1 MPYSRANPSQRYVEL
16 VNIYKTLHES
26 GDKLNEVPAENTFD
40 GRSLKAH
47 VNSITEAVQR
57 YDLRSLLDYGCGKA
71 VVYDMA
77 RATARDGRKFQGLKN
92 IWGVDSITFYDPGYA
107 PYRKVPKGRF
117 DGVICTDV
125 LEHCP
130 EADIDWIMDELFGFA
145 EKFLYCTIA
154 CYPAEKL
161 LPNGDNAHETLK
173 NPGWWIDR
181 IADAS
186 AKRPKVKYVFSLSLH
201 DSRLMVVQG
210 GGAAIEPK

>member
-1 MPYSRANPSQRYVEL
+1 MPYSRANPSPRYVEL
-16 VNIYKTLHES
+16 VETYKELHES
-26 GDKLNEVPAENTFD
+26 GDKLNAVPAEDMFIGKSIVPHMKYIGEMVT
-40 GRSLKAH
+40 GLK
-47 VNSITEAVQR
+47 
-57 YDLRSLLDYGCGKA
+57 LRTLLDYGCGKA
-71 VVYDMA
+71 AAYEKAEVDLP
-77 RATARDGRKFQGLKN
+77 DGRKIRGLKN

-181 IADAS
+181 IADTS